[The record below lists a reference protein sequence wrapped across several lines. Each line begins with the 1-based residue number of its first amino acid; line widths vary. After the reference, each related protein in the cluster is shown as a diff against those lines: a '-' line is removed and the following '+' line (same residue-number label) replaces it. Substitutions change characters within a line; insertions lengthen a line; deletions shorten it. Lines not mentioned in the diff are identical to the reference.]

1 MAQNNLQLKDILK
14 HNILNVIFYENSF
27 TKITFFVKIM
37 SEWSIPIFY
46 LDFDLLYSGFVKSG
60 QIPLPKNT
68 TLLCPNADNLHENLR
83 SVIDKTSEKK
93 SLVIIDSLNG
103 FFNLLEDGKDTG
115 QIINSLIMLL
125 VSSAKNANSI
135 VVIGSLSK
143 LINENEWILYNTSR
157 HVIENKHMT
166 KIQLTESNGNIIV
179 KSLEPDKSKNT
190 IIFSN
195 STNWELDLD
204 AIKIF

>member
-1 MAQNNLQLKDILK
+1 MTQDNLQLEDILE
-14 HNILNVIFYENSF
+14 HNTLNLVFYENSF
-27 TKITFFVKIM
+27 TKITFFVKTM
-37 SEWSIPIFY
+37 SELSIPIFY

-60 QIPLPKNT
+60 QIPLSKNT

-143 LINENEWILYNTSR
+143 LINENEWVLYNTGR

-179 KSLEPDKSKNT
+179 KNLKPDKSKNT
-190 IIFSN
+190 VIFS
-195 STNWELDLD
+195 
-204 AIKIF
+204 

>member
-1 MAQNNLQLKDILK
+1 MAQDNLQIKDILEQ
-14 HNILNVIFYENSF
+14 NTLNMIFYENSF
-27 TKITFFVKIM
+27 TKTTFFVKILPK
-37 SEWSIPIFY
+37 WNIPTFY

-60 QIPLPKNT
+60 QAPLSKNT
-68 TLLCPNADNLHENLR
+68 TLLCPNTDNLHENLR
-83 SVIDKTSEKK
+83 SIIDKISKIK

-103 FFNLLEDGKDTG
+103 FFNLLEDRKDTG

-143 LINENEWILYNTSR
+143 LINENEWVLYNTGR

-179 KSLEPDKSKNT
+179 KNLKPDKSKNT
-190 IIFSN
+190 VIFS
-195 STNWELDLD
+195 
-204 AIKIF
+204 

>member
-1 MAQNNLQLKDILK
+1 MAQDNLQLEDILE
-14 HNILNVIFYENSF
+14 HNTLNVVFYENSF

-37 SEWSIPIFY
+37 SELSIPIFY

-103 FFNLLEDGKDTG
+103 FFNLLEDRKDTG

-125 VSSAKNANSI
+125 VSSAKNSNSI

-143 LINENEWILYNTSR
+143 LINENEWVLYNTGR
-157 HVIENKHMT
+157 HVIENKYMT
-166 KIQLTESNGNIIV
+166 KIQLSESNGNIIV
-179 KSLEPDKSKNT
+179 KNLKPDKSEST
-190 IIFSN
+190 IIFS
-195 STNWELDLD
+195 
-204 AIKIF
+204 

>member
-1 MAQNNLQLKDILK
+1 MAQDNLQLEDTLE
-14 HNILNVIFYENSF
+14 HNTLNVVFYENSF

-37 SEWSIPIFY
+37 SELSIPIFY

-103 FFNLLEDGKDTG
+103 FFNLLEDRKDTG

-125 VSSAKNANSI
+125 VSSAKNANSV

-143 LINENEWILYNTSR
+143 LINENEWVLYNTGR
-157 HVIENKHMT
+157 HVMENKHMT

-179 KSLEPDKSKNT
+179 KNLEPDKSKNT
-190 IIFSN
+190 IIFS
-195 STNWELDLD
+195 
-204 AIKIF
+204 

>member
-1 MAQNNLQLKDILK
+1 MAQDNLQIIDILEQ
-14 HNILNVIFYENSF
+14 NTLNMIFYENSF
-27 TKITFFVKIM
+27 TKTTFFVKTL
-37 SEWSIPIFY
+37 SRWDIPIFY

-60 QIPLPKNT
+60 QTPLSKNT

-83 SVIDKTSEKK
+83 SVIDKISKIK

-103 FFNLLEDGKDTG
+103 FFNLLEDKKDTG
-115 QIINSLIMLL
+115 QIINSFIMLL

-143 LINENEWILYNTSR
+143 LIDENEWVLYNTGR

-166 KIQLTESNGNIIV
+166 KIQLTI
-179 KSLEPDKSKNT
+179 
-190 IIFSN
+190 
-195 STNWELDLD
+195 W
-204 AIKIF
+204 A

>member
-1 MAQNNLQLKDILK
+1 MTQDNLQLEDILE
-14 HNILNVIFYENSF
+14 HNTLNLVFYENSF
-27 TKITFFVKIM
+27 TKITFFVKTM
-37 SEWSIPIFY
+37 SELSIPIFY

-60 QIPLPKNT
+60 QIPLSKNT

-143 LINENEWILYNTSR
+143 LINENEWVLYNTGR
-157 HVIENKHMT
+157 HVMENKHMT

-179 KSLEPDKSKNT
+179 KSLGPDKSRNT
-190 IIFSN
+190 IIFS
-195 STNWELDLD
+195 
-204 AIKIF
+204 